1 VRTVNKKVL
10 TLGLTVALLFAALT
24 ATLTVNYAA
33 ANFIPEQT
41 PEGIQ
46 IGDGSIKGTNL
57 IQKTS
62 DNTYILTGNIDQT
75 ISIMGDNIVLDGNG
89 YTLEGNGTG
98 TGVFLQAKT
107 GVTIKNLKIT
117 GFAYG
122 VKSTWYF
129 YGSDSN
135 LHGNTISN
143 CTFISNNYGIY
154 IGDFSS
160 GNKLTGNTLTGN
172 TYGIYLAACSNGYM
186 RNNHMNVNEFNFF
199 VASGTTANSENDID
213 ESNTVNGKPI
223 IYWQNKQNQQVPANA
238 GYIALV
244 NCTKMTIQDM
254 DLSHNGQ
261 AILLAGVSDST
272 IKNNKISQNHNGI
285 WLVDSANNHIEQNI
299 FSDNNYYAL
308 YVSNSNGN
316 VLVSNRFTGNG
327 LKGTSHEQALG
338 STGKAAVYLVMS
350 HSNQIENNQII
361 GNGEGISFHGSNKN
375 TIKSNTLENS
385 KGSTVILF
393 SCENN
398 TITANTINAN
408 EGPGVKLWSTQQTNV
423 YGNDITGNSL
433 GILLDGAAE
442 NNIHHNN
449 IAYNTGFG
457 MQLKSASF
465 YSQASTNN
473 KITQNKFI
481 DNQPDG
487 IDVSIPGTYDWT
499 QEGPTFEMVAG
510 PGNTWEANYW
520 SDYYERYPNASE
532 VGNTGV
538 GDTPYIINENNI
550 DYKPILAP
558 NQIPTQTQPPPQNT
572 QTPTAT
578 QTTDTQQ
585 TQADTDLP
593 LNPQLLVI
601 IAVASVLAVTGL
613 LFYFKK
619 RKDKTLNA
627 QA

>member
-1 VRTVNKKVL
+1 MRAVNKKVL

-57 IQKTS
+57 IQKAS
-62 DNTYILTGNIDQT
+62 DNTFILTGNIDQT

-107 GVTIKNLKIT
+107 GVTIKNLKIS
-117 GFAYG
+117 GFEYG
-122 VKSTWYF
+122 FRSTWYF
-129 YGSDSN
+129 YGSDAN
-135 LHGNTISN
+135 LHGNTVSN
-143 CTFISNNYGIY
+143 CTFTGNTKGIY

-172 TYGIYLAACSNGYM
+172 TYGIYLAACANGYL
-186 RNNHMNVNEFNFF
+186 RDNHMNGNEFNFF
-199 VASGTTANSENDID
+199 VAGGTTANSVNDID
-213 ESNTVNGKPI
+213 ESNTINGKPI

-244 NCTKMTIQDM
+244 NCTKMTIQNM

-261 AILLAGVSDST
+261 AILLAGVTDST

-299 FSDNNYYAL
+299 FSDNSYYAL

-316 VLVSNRFTGNG
+316 IVVSNRFTGNG

-350 HSNQIENNQII
+350 HSNQIENNQIS

-408 EGPGVKLWSTQQTNV
+408 EGPGVKLWSTQQTDV
-423 YGNDITGNSL
+423 YDNDITGNSL
-433 GILLDGAAE
+433 GILLDGATE
-442 NNIHHNN
+442 NQIHHNN
-449 IAYNTGFG
+449 IADNTGFA

-473 KITQNKFI
+473 TITQNKFI

-510 PGNTWEANYW
+510 PGNTWDGNYW
-520 SDYYERYPNASE
+520 SDYQTRYPNASE

-538 GDTPYIINENNI
+538 GDTPYEINENNI
-550 DYKPILAP
+550 DYKPQFTSS
-558 NQIPTQTQPPPQNT
+558 QISTPTQPPQNT
-572 QTPTAT
+572 QAPLAT

-585 TQADTDLP
+585 TQADTDSP
-593 LNPQLLVI
+593 LNPQLIVI
-601 IAVASVLAVTGL
+601 IAVASVLAVTGFL
-613 LFYFKK
+613 IVFKK
-619 RKDKTLNA
+619 QKTKTQNTPA
-627 QA
+627 